1 MRLLRLMKKRE
12 AYISGLNRK
21 KIPAVAWMLWHP
33 LVRLTKSVANGHVPA
48 SIGAVAA
55 GSLVNRVT

>member
-1 MRLLRLMKKRE
+1 MKKRE
-12 AYISGLNRK
+12 AYISGLNLK

-33 LVRLTKSVANGHVPA
+33 LVRLTKSVANGHA
-48 SIGAVAA
+48 TAGIGGVAV

>member
-1 MRLLRLMKKRE
+1 MKKRE
-12 AYISGLNRK
+12 AYISGLNLK

-33 LVRLTKSVANGHVPA
+33 LVRLTKSVANGHAPA
-48 SIGAVAA
+48 GIGGVAA